1 MVHSAPRGV
10 WNVLQALVRSL
21 PHSVRLLCG
30 RVQGVTEA
38 NFRTLMAAADS
49 LAGLVA
55 LPEADMAVAMG
66 SVAAA
71 RKLRE
76 WLDATCPVQ
85 R

>member
-1 MVHSAPRGV
+1 M
-10 WNVLQALVRSL
+10 
-21 PHSVRLLCG
+21 
-30 RVQGVTEA
+30 TEA

-49 LAGLVA
+49 FAGLVA